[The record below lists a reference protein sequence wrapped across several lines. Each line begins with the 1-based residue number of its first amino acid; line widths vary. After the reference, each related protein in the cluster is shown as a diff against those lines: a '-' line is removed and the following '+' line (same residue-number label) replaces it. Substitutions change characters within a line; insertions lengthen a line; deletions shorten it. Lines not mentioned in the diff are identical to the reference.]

1 VLTTGSITRK
11 FALKIASVPLALCLW
26 TLTIILAPLAVSA
39 SDSNTESTSQ
49 TNSHSDSRGDD
60 GIALT
65 ITTQEARTEDGL
77 NRLFD
82 TAAASSTSFS
92 SSDAAN
98 AWLRD
103 MSDRIAFRIKDPVY
117 RVELLSLVHK
127 HARASGLDPQIVL
140 SVIEIESSFNRFAV
154 STAGARGLM
163 QIMPFWIKENTMV
176 VAMIG
181 IPTKCWPRCKN
192 AGYWLT
198 ESTPPRR
205 QCQLA
210 AIRDS
215 QETISKRD

>member
-1 VLTTGSITRK
+1 VLTTGSTTRK
-11 FALKIASVPLALCLW
+11 FTLKIASVPRVLCLR
-26 TLTIILAPLAVSA
+26 TLTLTVLLAPLLVPFAASA
-39 SDSNTESTSQ
+39 SDSNTGSA
-49 TNSHSDSRGDD
+49 SHTDSRTDSRSDD

-154 STAGARGLM
+154 SSAGARGLM
-163 QIMPFWIKENTMV
+163 QIMPFWIKE
-176 VAMIG
+176 
-181 IPTKCWPRCKN
+181 
-192 AGYWLT
+192 
-198 ESTPPRR
+198 TPP
-205 QCQLA
+205 LP
-210 AIRDS
+210 
-215 QETISKRD
+215 